1 MATYA
6 WITAAAFAAGVINA
20 IAGGGTLL
28 TFPALLSVLPSVV
41 ANGTST
47 VALVPGSLAG
57 AWGYRKEV
65 RASWHWIGLL
75 LVPSV
80 IGGAIGTLLVTRLDE
95 RYFARMVPWL
105 ILTATLLFLIQPA
118 LGRLTG
124 IGKPHVHPGTS
135 MTIAIVIGQ
144 VLVGVYGGYFGAGI
158 GILMLSS
165 LAILGL
171 ADIHQ
176 MNGIKAVLAA
186 FINSASIAVFV
197 ADGKVVWSYAI
208 LMAAA
213 AIAGGYMGAKSAKI
227 MPPQIVRW
235 AVIIIGLAL
244 SAYYFWNPPVSTFGA
259 GLDARSARLSAAASI
274 DPWLRR

>member
-1 MATYA
+1 MAIYA

-28 TFPALLSVLPSVV
+28 TFPALLSVLPSVM

-57 AWGYRKEV
+57 AWGYRNEV
-65 RASWHWIGLL
+65 RASWNWIGLL

-80 IGGAIGTLLVTRLDE
+80 IGGALGTLLVTRLDE

-105 ILTATLLFLIQPA
+105 ILTATLLFLIQPTLA
-118 LGRLTG
+118 RLTG
-124 IGKPHVHPGTS
+124 IGKPHVRPGGG
-135 MTIAIVIGQ
+135 MTIAIVMGQ
-144 VLVGVYGGYFGAGI
+144 MLVGVYGGYFGAGI

-165 LAILGL
+165 LAVLGL

-186 FINSASIAVFV
+186 CINSASIVVFV

-208 LMAAA
+208 VMAVA
-213 AIAGGYMGAKSAKI
+213 AIAGGYSGARSARRL
-227 MPPQIVRW
+227 PPEAVRR
-235 AVIIIGLAL
+235 AVIVIGLAL
-244 SAYYFWNPPVSTFGA
+244 SAYYFWNPPLTSPGVTA
-259 GLDARSARLSAAASI
+259 TT
-274 DPWLRR
+274 